1 MVGASIYGFV
11 DYKKTIHNKEFR
23 NLYNEKEV
31 KDQTITT
38 HQAAIKPEPKVPVTE
53 EKPVKEKDQLIK
65 KSESTQNKLP
75 VKKINKNKKEEKKM
89 SYKLFSR
96 APLDRRYIDK
106 ELKLDELNKSEP
118 GIRTDSLRK
127 N

>member
-1 MVGASIYGFV
+1 MIGASIYGFV
-11 DYKKTIHNKEFR
+11 DYKKTIHNKEFQ
-23 NLYNEKEV
+23 NLYNGKKAKEPM
-31 KDQTITT
+31 ITT
-38 HQAAIKPEPKVPVTE
+38 DKITMEPGSKESVIKEKLAE
-53 EKPVKEKDQLIK
+53 EKKQLPENA
-65 KSESTQNKLP
+65 ESIQSKLP
-75 VKKINKNKKEEKKM
+75 VKKINKNKKEEKKL

-106 ELKLDELNKSEP
+106 ELKLDELNESDS